1 MEIKLISG
9 TFTVAEAEQL
19 LTAIVNTKIAFHEN
33 KIRTIHENEEDI
45 EHSEKRIMA
54 LQATLREAI
63 DKMTQSGRTPTV
75 LNAHIEVNT
84 TPRIQQ

>member
-9 TFTVAEAEQL
+9 TFTVEEAELL

-33 KIRTIHENEEDI
+33 KIRTIHETEEDI
-45 EHSEKRIMA
+45 EHSERRIMA

-63 DKMTQSGRTPTV
+63 VKMKRSGQTHTV

-84 TPRIQQ
+84 TPRIGQ